1 MMTFEECKEKSIK
14 GLDDM
19 IKKANETKELINKAT
34 TNGELFKAIVNSPIT
49 QKVVNDS
56 NNN

>member
-1 MMTFEECKEKSIK
+1 MMSFEECKEKSIK

-19 IKKANETKELINKAT
+19 IKRANETKELINKAT

>member
-19 IKKANETKELINKAT
+19 IKRANETKELINKAT

>member
-1 MMTFEECKEKSIK
+1 MTFEECKEKSIK

>member
-19 IKKANETKELINKAT
+19 IKRANETKELINKAT
-34 TNGELFKAIVNSPIT
+34 TNSELFKAIVNSPIT